1 MFYGRF
7 SGIRKRKP
15 GGYSIYYYAR
25 TGARAWTVQKKSGKV
40 KIPAGW
46 DEKYLWKDGILYR
59 MTRKKSENTPRGME
73 KMFVRAENSF
83 RKMRIFPLKKF
94 RRSAKNIETGRKIS
108 QFHSGKGRKN
118 YSDEAKKSQKT
129 DDPDEKSSRLFF
141 ASGRKNAEKDAR
153 QDRKICRSIRKNM
166 KISRRKE
173 NKCISGRMVHSE
185 KIDFLSKEYGEKDRL
200 MEKKQE
206 NHNRQGRKHS

>member
-1 MFYGRF
+1 M
-7 SGIRKRKP
+7 
-15 GGYSIYYYAR
+15 
-25 TGARAWTVQKKSGKV
+25 
-40 KIPAGW
+40 
-46 DEKYLWKDGILYR
+46 
-59 MTRKKSENTPRGME
+59 
-73 KMFVRAENSF
+73 
-83 RKMRIFPLKKF
+83 KKF

-108 QFHSGKGRKN
+108 QFHSRKGRKN

-129 DDPDEKSSRLFF
+129 DDPDEKTADYFLQ
-141 ASGRKNAEKDAR
+141 ADGKNAEKDAR
-153 QDRKICRSIRKNM
+153 LDRKICRSIRKNM

-185 KIDFLSKEYGEKDRL
+185 KIDFLAKEYGEKDRL